1 MDHRSSSLAQPRSA
15 FAGCGV
21 RPGDAHVQRIPLAF
35 PRPVAGNPLAVYL
48 GDDAPGEYAYK
59 FVMTAT
65 WQASDATTADR
76 TQTLR

>member
-1 MDHRSSSLAQPRSA
+1 M
-15 FAGCGV
+15 
-21 RPGDAHVQRIPLAF
+21 QRIPLAF